1 MPSILASK
9 RSEPKASVA
18 PALHAK
24 PLPSPSLTKLKRLLV
39 CDRWLG
45 MSFLMATI
53 CLLAHLLS
61 CFFYLIGNA
70 REE

>member
-1 MPSILASK
+1 MPNPCQA
-9 RSEPKASVA
+9 
-18 PALHAK
+18 
-24 PLPSPSLTKLKRLLV
+24 PSLAKLKRLLV
-39 CDRWLG
+39 CGRWLG

>member
-1 MPSILASK
+1 MP
-9 RSEPKASVA
+9 
-18 PALHAK
+18 K
-24 PLPSPSLTKLKRLLV
+24 PCQTPSLAKLKRLLG